1 MKRPPVIVVRGV
13 YPGGAFLPWPAWWDR
28 FGVGFVVGGVLVG
41 MLIGLMA
48 VAGVRAEEEPAR
60 FAPAS
65 RGPRASYQTD
75 QVQQWCEAVDAYAW
89 PTETA
94 LLVIACESQGD
105 PGAVNRGSGAAGLF
119 QLYGWSWLAE
129 RLTGSR
135 NVFNAWVNIRTA
147 FELWRETGSFSWHWY
162 ASIGCWGW

>member
-1 MKRPPVIVVRGV
+1 MIVVRGT
-13 YPGGAFLPWPAWWDR
+13 YASAYRPAARPGWDR
-28 FGVGFVVGGVLVG
+28 LAYGVVVGFLVG
-41 MLIGLMA
+41 AVLFGLGIVHA
-48 VAGVRAEEEPAR
+48 DEDGGRYTPS
-60 FAPAS
+60 S

-75 QVQQWCEAVDAYAW
+75 QVQRWYEAVDAYAW

-105 PGAVNRGSGAAGLF
+105 PGAVNRSSGAAGLF

-129 RLTGSR
+129 RLTGIR
-135 NVFNAWVNIRTA
+135 NVLTPWVNIRTA

-162 ASIGCWGW
+162 ASIGCWG